1 MTTDKAKRQKGSQNH
16 DGFHD
21 PSLHHGSESS
31 ADEQST
37 RISDKPTKNDT
48 GEGREPSGTSEKH
61 ALASKLMSIRKY
73 MDYELVTAAK
83 IASVTQPNGN
93 NDDARLE
100 QLRED
105 LKQTQDSLGIAEL
118 DACVFREKNR
128 DLVRRLGIIG
138 TISEEL
144 NEENEVLRLQNE
156 KLKAIVDTVKEK
168 TKQIL
173 NICYTADLE
182 AQPQASI

>member
-1 MTTDKAKRQKGSQNH
+1 MITDKDERQKGSQGH
-16 DGFHD
+16 DGFRT
-21 PSLHHGSESS
+21 PSLHPGSERS

-37 RISDKPTKNDT
+37 QISDKPTKNDT
-48 GEGREPSGTSEKH
+48 GEGRELSGKSEEH

-73 MDYELVTAAK
+73 MDDELLTAAK
-83 IASVTQPNGN
+83 IASVTQANGN

-100 QLRED
+100 QLSED

-118 DACVFREKNR
+118 EAHKYREQNR
-128 DLVRRLGIIG
+128 DLVRRLGTIG

-144 NEENEVLRLQNE
+144 NEENKVLRLQNE
-156 KLKAIVDTVKEK
+156 KLKAIVDTMKEK

-173 NICYTADLE
+173 DMCCSADLE
-182 AQPQASI
+182 VQPQASI

>member
-1 MTTDKAKRQKGSQNH
+1 MTTGKAEGQKGSQDR
-16 DGFHD
+16 DGFRA
-21 PSLHHGSESS
+21 PSLHPGSESS

-37 RISDKPTKNDT
+37 QISDKPTKNDT
-48 GEGREPSGTSEKH
+48 GEGRELSGKSEEH

-73 MDYELVTAAK
+73 MDDELLTAAK

-100 QLRED
+100 QLSED
-105 LKQTQDSLGIAEL
+105 LKQTQDSLNIAEL
-118 DACVFREKNR
+118 EARNYREQNR
-128 DLVRRLGIIG
+128 VLVRRLGTIG

-144 NEENEVLRLQNE
+144 NEENKALRLQNE
-156 KLKAIVDTVKEK
+156 KLKAIVDTMKRN

-173 NICYTADLE
+173 DMCCSADLE